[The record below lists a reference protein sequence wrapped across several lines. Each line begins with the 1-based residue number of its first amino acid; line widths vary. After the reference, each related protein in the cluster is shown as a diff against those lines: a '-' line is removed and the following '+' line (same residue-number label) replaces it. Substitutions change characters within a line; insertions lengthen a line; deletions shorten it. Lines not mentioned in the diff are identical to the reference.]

1 MFFRKKEKEEVV
13 NNTTENIEVEFKC
26 EYNQNDEC
34 NLLHQLKEKQKEF
47 AKTSEKI
54 NRLRSFKFEFTAVHS
69 LLKTMEKHDVKIGK
83 YYPSY
88 KWVAPPESSF
98 EKHIERCG
106 NRCIQKAVVN
116 LPSLEIIDEIKCELE
131 RYYKFN
137 TEIER
142 LQRSCL
148 TLAGEISELKKK
160 LGIK

>member
-13 NNTTENIEVEFKC
+13 SNTTENIEVEFKC

-54 NRLRSFKFEFTAVHS
+54 NRLIAYEFEFTALHS
-69 LLKTMEKHDVKIGK
+69 LLRAIEKYNVNIGK
-83 YYPSY
+83 YYASQ
-88 KWVAPPESSF
+88 WVAAPKSKF
-98 EKHIERCG
+98 EEHLAKYR
-106 NRCIQKAVVN
+106 NKYIQKAVTS
-116 LPSLEIIDEIKCELE
+116 LPSLETIDEIKRELE
-131 RYYKFN
+131 RCYEMN
-137 TEIER
+137 AEIKR